1 MENNKA
7 NKVYKVVML
16 ILITAIV
23 TFMITSIGMYNYFV
37 KTNQGR
43 IAVVE
48 SIEKNG
54 DDYSMLNAKL
64 QIVKDYLND
73 NYIGELNLDQ
83 MIEGAIKGYVEG
95 VGDDYTEYL
104 SKDEYEE
111 LIVNVTGDFVG
122 IGVYI
127 YKDQDGNLIVLAPM
141 ENSPSEEAGIE
152 AGDRIL
158 AIDGENC
165 NEMDINVASSK
176 IKGEAGST
184 VELEIQRGTETLK
197 KTVTRRTV
205 EISDSASKI
214 LDGNIGY
221 IVLST
226 FDTDCSKKIKKY
238 MEEFQSKGINSV
250 ILDLRNNTGGV
261 VEEAVK
267 ISELFIDK
275 GNTVL
280 RSYNKTEKET
290 IIKSSSGK
298 YKDINLVVL
307 VNDYSASA
315 SEIVTAA
322 LKDNK
327 AATIVGIRTYGKG
340 VMQEIQPL
348 FDGAIK
354 ITIEEFKTPNGD
366 KINKVG
372 IKPDVEIEIEIDKD
386 SNEDLQLQKAIEIL
400 K

>member
-64 QIVKDYLND
+64 QIVKDYLNE
-73 NYIGELNLDQ
+73 NYIGELNLDK

-127 YKDQDGNLIVLAPM
+127 YKDKDGNLIVLAPM

-226 FDTDCSKKIKKY
+226 FDTDCSKKIEKY

-372 IKPDVEIEIEIDKD
+372 IKPDVEIEIDKD

>member
-54 DDYSMLNAKL
+54 DDYSTLNAKL

-73 NYIGELNLDQ
+73 NYIGDLNLDK

-111 LIVNVTGDFVG
+111 LMVNVTGDFVG
-122 IGVYI
+122 IGIYM
-127 YKDQDGNLIVLAPM
+127 YKDKENNLVVLAPI
-141 ENSPSEEAGIE
+141 EKSPAEEVGIE
-152 AGDRIL
+152 AGDVIL
-158 AIDGENC
+158 AINGESC

-176 IKGEAGST
+176 IKGESGST
-184 VELEIQRGTETLK
+184 VELEIQRGTEIFK
-197 KTVTRRTV
+197 KTVTRRNV
-205 EISDSASKI
+205 EIKDSSSKI

-221 IVLST
+221 ITLAS
-226 FDTDCSKKIKKY
+226 FNTDCSKEIINY
-238 MEEFQSKGINSV
+238 MKEVQDKGINSV
-250 ILDLRNNTGGV
+250 ILDLRNNTGGIV
-261 VEEAVK
+261 DDAIS
-267 ISELFIDK
+267 ISELFIEK
-275 GNTVL
+275 GNIVL
-280 RSYNKTEKET
+280 HSYNKAENET
-290 IIKSSSGK
+290 IIKSKSGEF
-298 YKDINLVVL
+298 KDIKLVVL
-307 VNDYSASA
+307 VNEYSASA

-327 AATIVGIRTYGKG
+327 AATIVGTKTYGKG

-366 KINKVG
+366 TINKIG
-372 IKPDVEIEIEIDKD
+372 ITPDIVIEDDVNTIED
-386 SNEDLQLQKAIEIL
+386 EQLQKAIEIL

>member
-64 QIVKDYLND
+64 QIVKDYLKD
-73 NYIGELNLDQ
+73 NYIGELNLDK

-127 YKDQDGNLIVLAPM
+127 YKDKDGNLIVLAPM

-226 FDTDCSKKIKKY
+226 FDTDCSKKIEKY

-372 IKPDVEIEIEIDKD
+372 IKPDVEIEIDKD

>member
-64 QIVKDYLND
+64 QIVKDYLNE
-73 NYIGELNLDQ
+73 NYIGELNLDK

-127 YKDQDGNLIVLAPM
+127 YKDKDGNLIVLAPM

-197 KTVTRRTV
+197 KTVTRKTV

-226 FDTDCSKKIKKY
+226 FDTDCSKKIEKY

-372 IKPDVEIEIEIDKD
+372 IKPDVEIEIDKD

>member
-37 KTNQGR
+37 NTTQGR

-122 IGVYI
+122 IGGYI

-327 AATIVGIRTYGKG
+327 AATIVGIKTYGKG

-372 IKPDVEIEIEIDKD
+372 IKPDVEIEIDKD

>member
-64 QIVKDYLND
+64 QIVKDYLKD
-73 NYIGELNLDQ
+73 NYIGELNLDK

-127 YKDQDGNLIVLAPM
+127 YKDKDGNLIVLAPM

-214 LDGNIGY
+214 LEGNIGY

-226 FDTDCSKKIKKY
+226 FDTDCSKKIEKY

-280 RSYNKTEKET
+280 RSYNKAEKET

-372 IKPDVEIEIEIDKD
+372 IKPDVEIEIDKD
-386 SNEDLQLQKAIEIL
+386 SNEDFQLQKAIEIL

>member
-7 NKVYKVVML
+7 NKIYKVIML

-43 IAVVE
+43 KAVVE

-54 DDYSMLNAKL
+54 DDYSTLNAKL

-73 NYIGELNLDQ
+73 NYIGELNLDK

-127 YKDQDGNLIVLAPM
+127 YKDKDGNLIVLAPM

-226 FDTDCSKKIKKY
+226 FDTDCSKKIEKY

-372 IKPDVEIEIEIDKD
+372 IKPDVEIEIDKD

>member
-23 TFMITSIGMYNYFV
+23 TFMITSIGMYNYFM

-127 YKDQDGNLIVLAPM
+127 YKDKDGNLIVLAPM
-141 ENSPSEEAGIE
+141 ENSPSEAAGIE

-226 FDTDCSKKIKKY
+226 FDTDCSKKIEKY

-372 IKPDVEIEIEIDKD
+372 IKPDVEIEIDKD

>member
-73 NYIGELNLDQ
+73 NYIGELNLDK

-366 KINKVG
+366 KINKKG
-372 IKPDVEIEIEIDKD
+372 ITPDIVIEDDANTIED
-386 SNEDLQLQKAIEIL
+386 EQLQKAIEIL

>member
-226 FDTDCSKKIKKY
+226 FDTDCSKKIEKY

-322 LKDNK
+322 LRDNK
-327 AATIVGIRTYGKG
+327 AATIVGIKTYGKG

-372 IKPDVEIEIEIDKD
+372 IKPDVEIEIDKD

>member
-1 MENNKA
+1 MESSKA
-7 NKVYKVVML
+7 NKIYKVIML

-23 TFMITSIGMYNYFV
+23 TFMVTSIGMYNYFV
-37 KTNQGR
+37 KSEPGR
-43 IAVVE
+43 MTVVGN
-48 SIEKNG
+48 IEKNG
-54 DDYSMLNAKL
+54 DDYKTLNAKL
-64 QIVKDYLND
+64 QIVKDFLNK
-73 NYIGELNLDQ
+73 NYIGELDTDK

-95 VGDDYTEYL
+95 VGDEYTEYL

-127 YKDQDGNLIVLAPM
+127 YKDSEGNLIVLSPI
-141 ENSPSEEAGIE
+141 EGSPSEEVGIE
-152 AGDRIL
+152 AGDIIL
-158 AIDGENC
+158 SIDGENC
-165 NEMDINVASSK
+165 SEMDINVASSK

-184 VELEIQRGTETLK
+184 VELEIQRGTEVFK
-197 KTVTRRTV
+197 KTVTRRSV
-205 EISDSASKI
+205 EIKDSTSKV

-221 IVLST
+221 IALSSFNT
-226 FDTDCSKKIKKY
+226 ECSDEIEKY
-238 MEEFQSKGINSV
+238 MEEFQNKGISSV

-290 IIKSSSGK
+290 IIKSKSGK
-298 YKDINLVVL
+298 YKDINLVLL
-307 VNDYSASA
+307 VNGYSASA

-327 AATIVGIRTYGKG
+327 AATVIGTRTYGKG

-354 ITIEEFKTPNGD
+354 VTIEEFKTPNGD
-366 KINKVG
+366 KINKKG
-372 IKPDVEIEIEIDKD
+372 ITPDIVIEDDANTIED
-386 SNEDLQLQKAIEIL
+386 EQLQKAIEIL

>member
-1 MENNKA
+1 MESSKA
-7 NKVYKVVML
+7 NKIYKVIML

-23 TFMITSIGMYNYFV
+23 TFMVTSIGMYNYFV
-37 KTNQGR
+37 KSEPGR
-43 IAVVE
+43 MTVVGN
-48 SIEKNG
+48 IEKNG
-54 DDYSMLNAKL
+54 DDYKTLNAKL
-64 QIVKDYLND
+64 QIVKDFLNK
-73 NYIGELNLDQ
+73 NYIGELDTDK
-83 MIEGAIKGYVEG
+83 MVEGAIKGYVEG
-95 VGDDYTEYL
+95 VGDEYTEYL

-127 YKDQDGNLIVLAPM
+127 YKDSEGNLIVLSPI
-141 ENSPSEEAGIE
+141 EGSPSEEVGIE
-152 AGDRIL
+152 AGDIIL
-158 AIDGENC
+158 SIDGENC
-165 NEMDINVASSK
+165 SEMDINVASSK

-184 VELEIQRGTETLK
+184 VELEIQRGTEVFK
-197 KTVTRRTV
+197 KTVTRRSV
-205 EISDSASKI
+205 EIKDSTSKV

-221 IVLST
+221 IALSSFNT
-226 FDTDCSKKIKKY
+226 ECSDEIEKY
-238 MEEFQSKGINSV
+238 MEEFQNKGISSV

-298 YKDINLVVL
+298 YKDINLVLL
-307 VNDYSASA
+307 VNGYSASA

-327 AATIVGIRTYGKG
+327 AATVIGTRTYGKG

-354 ITIEEFKTPNGD
+354 VTIEEFKTPNGD
-366 KINKVG
+366 KINKKG
-372 IKPDVEIEIEIDKD
+372 ITPDIVIEDDANTIED
-386 SNEDLQLQKAIEIL
+386 EQLQKAIEIL

>member
-1 MENNKA
+1 
-7 NKVYKVVML
+7 
-16 ILITAIV
+16 
-23 TFMITSIGMYNYFV
+23 
-37 KTNQGR
+37 
-43 IAVVE
+43 
-48 SIEKNG
+48 
-54 DDYSMLNAKL
+54 
-64 QIVKDYLND
+64 
-73 NYIGELNLDQ
+73 
-83 MIEGAIKGYVEG
+83 
-95 VGDDYTEYL
+95 
-104 SKDEYEE
+104 
-111 LIVNVTGDFVG
+111 
-122 IGVYI
+122 
-127 YKDQDGNLIVLAPM
+127 
-141 ENSPSEEAGIE
+141 
-152 AGDRIL
+152 
-158 AIDGENC
+158 
-165 NEMDINVASSK
+165 
-176 IKGEAGST
+176 
-184 VELEIQRGTETLK
+184 
-197 KTVTRRTV
+197 
-205 EISDSASKI
+205 
-214 LDGNIGY
+214 
-221 IVLST
+221 
-226 FDTDCSKKIKKY
+226 

-322 LKDNK
+322 LRDNK
-327 AATIVGIRTYGKG
+327 AATIVGIKTYGKG

-372 IKPDVEIEIEIDKD
+372 IKPDVEIEIDKD

>member
-7 NKVYKVVML
+7 NKIYKVIML
-16 ILITAIV
+16 ILITGIV

-37 KTNQGR
+37 KTKQGR
-43 IAVVE
+43 KIVVE
-48 SIEKNG
+48 NIERNG
-54 DDYSMLNAKL
+54 DDYSTLNAKL

-73 NYIGELNLDQ
+73 NYIGELNSDK

-127 YKDQDGNLIVLAPM
+127 YKDKDGNLIVLAPM

-152 AGDRIL
+152 AGDIIL
-158 AIDGENC
+158 TIDGENC

-205 EISDSASKI
+205 EIKDSASKI

-226 FDTDCSKKIKKY
+226 FDTDCSKEIEKY

-307 VNDYSASA
+307 VNNYSASA

-366 KINKVG
+366 TINKVG
-372 IKPDVEIEIEIDKD
+372 INPDVEIEIDKD
-386 SNEDLQLQKAIEIL
+386 SNEDVQLQKAIEIL

>member
-1 MENNKA
+1 MENNKS

-104 SKDEYEE
+104 SKDEYDE

-372 IKPDVEIEIEIDKD
+372 IKPDVEIEIDKD